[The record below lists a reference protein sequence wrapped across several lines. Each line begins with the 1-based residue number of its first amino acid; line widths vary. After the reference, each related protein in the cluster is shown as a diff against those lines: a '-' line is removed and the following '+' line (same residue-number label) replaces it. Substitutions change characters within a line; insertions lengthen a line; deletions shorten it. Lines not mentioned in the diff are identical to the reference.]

1 MTDSDA
7 NNRLQAFAEEVAVL
21 AAEVF
26 QSEGAVTAD
35 STAETV
41 EEWDSLHHLNLVV
54 ALETRYGVMLDP
66 LEAAELTSI
75 RGLADAVLE
84 RRS

>member
-1 MTDSDA
+1 MTDRDEA
-7 NNRLQAFAEEVAVL
+7 MVEEVRVL

-26 QSEGAVTAD
+26 QRAAESISAD
-35 STAETV
+35 SSSETV
-41 EEWDSLHHLNLVV
+41 EEWDSLHHLNLII
-54 ALETRYGVMLDP
+54 ALETRYGITLDP

-75 RGLADAVLE
+75 RALAEAVLE